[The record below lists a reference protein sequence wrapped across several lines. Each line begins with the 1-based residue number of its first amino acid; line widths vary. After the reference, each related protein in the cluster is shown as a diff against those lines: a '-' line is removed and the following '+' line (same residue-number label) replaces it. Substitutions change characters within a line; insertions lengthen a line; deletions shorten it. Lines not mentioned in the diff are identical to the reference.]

1 MIHTQA
7 AWSKAV
13 RERDGNACFIC
24 GSTERLAAHHIL
36 PARTWPECK
45 FDIENGITLC
55 NKRHHTLGKLSIHR
69 GCGALTVFLKLQ
81 KERPEQFAY
90 LTEKVNAAEGHSM

>member
-1 MIHTQA
+1 MTQA

-13 RERDGNACFIC
+13 RERDGWVCFIC
-24 GSTERLAAHHIL
+24 GSKERLAAHHIL

-45 FDIENGITLC
+45 FDMENGISLC
-55 NKRHHTLGKLSIHR
+55 GRHHTMGKESIHR
-69 GCGALTVFLKLQ
+69 GSGSLLVFLKLQ

-90 LTEKVNAAEGHSM
+90 LVSKIFP